1 MMAKF
6 LIINGSN
13 PKNIGIIRDYS
24 ETFESPDVMKLTE
37 EQVNEWNTISPME
50 RTFRLN
56 EYRATNDKKKIFQ
69 IVEVA
74 TKPIEK
80 ESVENPDIE
89 IEEPLNEPINE
100 VKEEISESEY
110 NEIKEEFKP
119 VVDEM
124 ISNAAEEIVKAKRA
138 YNKKVK

>member
-1 MMAKF
+1 MAKF

-80 ESVENPDIE
+80 ESVENSDIE

>member
-1 MMAKF
+1 MAKF

-69 IVEVA
+69 VVEGV
-74 TKPIEK
+74 TKPVEK
-80 ESVENPDIE
+80 ESVETFVDKNYIMPETE
-89 IEEPLNEPINE
+89 IDEPFNEPVNEVEETQEVLNEVAQDLPKITGE
-100 VKEEISESEY
+100 KIEL
-110 NEIKEEFKP
+110 KT
-119 VVDEM
+119 
-124 ISNAAEEIVKAKRA
+124 KRA

>member
-1 MMAKF
+1 MAKF

-24 ETFESPDVMKLTE
+24 ATFESPDVMKLTE

-80 ESVENPDIE
+80 ESVENSDIE